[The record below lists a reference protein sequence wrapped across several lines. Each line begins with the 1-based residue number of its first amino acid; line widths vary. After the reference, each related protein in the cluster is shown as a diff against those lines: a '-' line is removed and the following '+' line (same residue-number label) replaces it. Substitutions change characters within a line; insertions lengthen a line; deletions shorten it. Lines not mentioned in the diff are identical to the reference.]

1 MTNCAPYRE
10 RCKGA
15 DCGDWLAKQ
24 IASLCTI
31 SGTDSKGRRRRM
43 LDVDAFVHIL
53 ELHGVPLTGK
63 GAEVSKDRPGWAVR
77 FRGNGR

>member
-1 MTNCAPYRE
+1 
-10 RCKGA
+10 
-15 DCGDWLAKQ
+15 
-24 IASLCTI
+24 
-31 SGTDSKGRRRRM
+31 M

-53 ELHGVPLTGK
+53 ELNGVPLTGK